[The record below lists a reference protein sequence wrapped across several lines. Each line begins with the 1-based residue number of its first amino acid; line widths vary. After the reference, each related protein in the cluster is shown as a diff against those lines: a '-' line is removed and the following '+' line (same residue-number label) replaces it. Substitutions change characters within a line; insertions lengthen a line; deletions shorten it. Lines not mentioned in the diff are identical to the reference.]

1 MCPFSACT
9 QVYGYCLIHCHL
21 NFSVLLSYPNIFVLS
36 LFVLKSKLSAML
48 IHLFSESRKVYVDAK
63 GASVRFRTNINSCGW
78 CKFWKPLQ
86 WASLAT
92 DHPPRV
98 YSLSLVFHK
107 PSSTN
112 LEFAVSFRWRTG
124 VSIGESHSKRRKEK
138 EPDPTWPENP
148 EVMLCRILRTYWIWL
163 YGGKKQ
169 QSWSKKPVND
179 CHCLCGCDS
188 YWSSN
193 SSKNGN
199 ISQVVIN
206 IVSARKPIVLF
217 CAGSCQVEL

>member
-1 MCPFSACT
+1 M
-9 QVYGYCLIHCHL
+9 LK
-21 NFSVLLSYPNIFVLS
+21 VLLFGSGQISTAVVGVNSENHSNGQVWQLTIHREFTVFPWCSINLHPQIWRLLS
-36 LFVLKSKLSAML
+36 LSDEGLGSAL
-48 IHLFSESRKVYVDAK
+48 VSPIAKEGRKK
-63 GASVRFRTNINSCGW
+63 NQT
-78 CKFWKPLQ
+78 Q
-86 WASLAT
+86 
-92 DHPPRV
+92 H
-98 YSLSLVFHK
+98 
-107 PSSTN
+107 
-112 LEFAVSFRWRTG
+112 
-124 VSIGESHSKRRKEK
+124 
-138 EPDPTWPENP
+138 ENP

-217 CAGSCQVEL
+217 CAGSCQVELQRDTGGLPLESHPTSACTTQDRFTHVKNLRLEVQVYSSYIWTCEAFDPFPLDFSVHKSII